1 MAGRRGKDGG
11 TIPKPSARDLLMLRE
26 THALSAKF
34 RDCIMRTR
42 ITLTES
48 LGSFQV
54 DGFRFV
60 DDVDRQMGIRCGPLF
75 IDGKPNPKLRPQ
87 L

>member
-1 MAGRRGKDGG
+1 MAGRRGKDGA
-11 TIPKPSARDLLMLRE
+11 TIPKLSGRDLPMLHE

-34 RDCIMRTR
+34 RDCMMRTP
-42 ITLTES
+42 IALTET

-54 DGFRFV
+54 SGFRFV

>member
-1 MAGRRGKDGG
+1 MACRRGQDGG
-11 TIPKPSARDLLMLRE
+11 TIPKPSGRDLRMLHE

-34 RDCIMRTR
+34 RDCMMRTP
-42 ITLTES
+42 IALTET

-54 DGFRFV
+54 SGFRFV

-75 IDGKPNPKLRPQ
+75 IDGEPNPKLRPQ